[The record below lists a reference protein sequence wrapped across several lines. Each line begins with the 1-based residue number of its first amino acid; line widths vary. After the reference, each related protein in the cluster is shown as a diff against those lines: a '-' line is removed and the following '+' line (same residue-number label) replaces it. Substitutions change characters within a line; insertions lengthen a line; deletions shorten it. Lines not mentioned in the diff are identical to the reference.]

1 MNKIIFFRNNNGH
14 IKRFE
19 VSGHTDFDLNGS
31 DVLCAAV
38 STLVSHTIGSV
49 QEFTDEPC
57 INIVDEDIPKVV
69 FEVSVDDPAPECSML
84 LEAFS
89 SSVDD
94 LAYSHPDNIK
104 VVYEEI

>member
-69 FEVSVDDPAPECSML
+69 FASICRIFYVFLLPARGVGSL
-84 LEAFS
+84 QSL
-89 SSVDD
+89 
-94 LAYSHPDNIK
+94 
-104 VVYEEI
+104 